1 MYGIPSINVKSLI
14 ASFLVRFIIHRHL
27 IPIAKT
33 TAFPVR
39 TSRHYLGDAGYTSLL
54 RVFQS
59 MDINDDKTLSLSE
72 FKNALKSLQLVE
84 KESEVRLLFEYFD
97 ADHSESI
104 RYHMSC
110 IHARC

>member
-1 MYGIPSINVKSLI
+1 MNDV
-14 ASFLVRFIIHRHL
+14 
-27 IPIAKT
+27 
-33 TAFPVR
+33 
-39 TSRHYLGDAGYTSLL
+39 GDAGYTSLL

-59 MDINDDKTLSLSE
+59 MDTNDDQTLSLAE

-104 RYHMSC
+104 RYLRLP
-110 IHARC
+110 AYY